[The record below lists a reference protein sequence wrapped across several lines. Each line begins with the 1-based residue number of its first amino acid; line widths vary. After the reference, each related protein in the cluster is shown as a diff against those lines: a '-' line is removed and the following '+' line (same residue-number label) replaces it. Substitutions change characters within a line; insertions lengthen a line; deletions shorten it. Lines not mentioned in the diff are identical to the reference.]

1 MIRNV
6 TSPPFVHVE
15 FKTRGHNCPTLD
27 GKTNLFRILTL
38 EAFRKC
44 TLLYT
49 SDLNLLRFMGLNVKW
64 AVFRKNTDVTQLHPR
79 LKNMTSYDKR
89 AIFDLLFTFSSH
101 QGRVTKVPSAHIS
114 LTYIHVFCLPY
125 WLFCLVNQF
134 WKKKYQFIRFWHHSW
149 CWFLFAPFWK
159 ITINIKMV
167 SKI

>member
-1 MIRNV
+1 MIKNV

-15 FKTRGHNCPTLD
+15 FKTRGHNCTTLHID

-44 TLLYT
+44 TRLYT

-89 AIFDLLFTFSSH
+89 AIFDLLFTFFSL
-101 QGRVTKVPSAHIS
+101 QGRATKVPSAHIS

-125 WLFCLVNQF
+125 WLFCLTNF
-134 WKKKYQFIRFWHHSW
+134 EKKYQFIRYGFSLVS
-149 CWFLFAPFWK
+149 FLVLILIRAILENYNK
-159 ITINIKMV
+159 
-167 SKI
+167 

>member
-1 MIRNV
+1 MIKNV

-15 FKTRGHNCPTLD
+15 FKTRGHNCPALHID

-79 LKNMTSYDKR
+79 LKNMTSYDKK

-114 LTYIHVFCLPY
+114 LTYIHVLCLPY

-134 WKKKYQFIRFWHHSW
+134 WKKNTNLSGFGIIPGVDSYSRHFGKLQ
-149 CWFLFAPFWK
+149 
-159 ITINIKMV
+159 
-167 SKI
+167 